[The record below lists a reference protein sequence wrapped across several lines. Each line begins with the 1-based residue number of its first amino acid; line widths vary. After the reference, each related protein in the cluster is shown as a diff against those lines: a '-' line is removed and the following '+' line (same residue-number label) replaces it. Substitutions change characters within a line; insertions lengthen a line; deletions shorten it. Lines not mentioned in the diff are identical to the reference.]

1 MSAYK
6 ARVLEILAS
15 VLRGHGPV
23 ERALDFGAGDGWF
36 AERLKQGGLARD
48 VVAVDVMRRAR
59 SVHEVM
65 LYDGTHLPFDDR
77 SFDLAYA
84 LDALHHCPD
93 PLASLRELARCTR
106 WALLLK
112 DHVHQGSAGRAALA
126 VLDEI
131 GNRRFGVASPRN
143 YQARW
148 EWLPPLADAGF
159 GLRALVHPAACHRGP
174 LGWATN
180 RLQFVAL
187 WTRSDA

>member
-36 AERLKQGGLARD
+36 AERLEQGGLARD

-126 VLDEI
+126 VLDEV
-131 GNRRFGVASPRN
+131 GNRRVGGASPRDHH
-143 YQARW
+143 ARR
-148 EWLPPLADAGF
+148 EGVPPLADPGF
-159 GLRALVHPAACHRGP
+159 GFRALVPPAACPPGP
-174 LGWATN
+174 LGAAPD
-180 RLQFVAL
+180 RPAGAAL
-187 WTRSDA
+187 W

>member
-36 AERLKQGGLARD
+36 AERLEQGGLARD

-65 LYDGTHLPFDDR
+65 LYDGTHWP
-77 SFDLAYA
+77 
-84 LDALHHCPD
+84 
-93 PLASLRELARCTR
+93 
-106 WALLLK
+106 LLLK

-126 VLDEI
+126 VLDEV

>member
-36 AERLKQGGLARD
+36 A
-48 VVAVDVMRRAR
+48 VRRAR

-126 VLDEI
+126 VLDDV
-131 GNRRFGVASPRN
+131 GNR
-143 YQARW
+143 
-148 EWLPPLADAGF
+148 
-159 GLRALVHPAACHRGP
+159 
-174 LGWATN
+174 
-180 RLQFVAL
+180 
-187 WTRSDA
+187 